1 MKGKKMNVRKLALLM
16 WKHYHL
22 RKYHWFLTILE
33 IVLPI
38 LIVGGLI
45 RAGDTF
51 LNSDGMT
58 RENATIFRSHKAK
71 EILELPVKFQQVIYM
86 PDTNDNRK
94 IVEDALKIWG
104 NILL

>member
-1 MKGKKMNVRKLALLM
+1 MRMNVRKLALLM

-22 RKYHWFLTILE
+22 RKHHWFLTTLE

-38 LIVGGLI
+38 LFVGGLI

-58 RENATIFRSHKAK
+58 RENATIFHSLKAT
-71 EILELPVKFQQVIYM
+71 EILKFPVKFQQLIYM